1 MGSYGESSL
10 IKFEAMTLT
19 ENTFSGEYS
28 YSIDAKGRVNIPAK
42 FRQALSAE
50 SDNTFVIT
58 RGMDRC
64 VWVYPLT
71 EWKFIE
77 SELRELSSLASLHR
91 TFIRNTT
98 RYATPVTY
106 DKQGRI
112 QITPSLV
119 EFAGLKKSTL
129 IIGMVNKIEIWDP
142 AILKKMEKA
151 NLDIDSADYDTLA
164 EKIIL

>member
-1 MGSYGESSL
+1 MGSCGELSL
-10 IKFEAMTLT
+10 EIFEVMTLT
-19 ENTFSGEYS
+19 DNTFSGEYS
-28 YSIDAKGRVNIPAK
+28 YSIDTKGRVNIPAK
-42 FRQALSAE
+42 FRQALTAE
-50 SDNTFVIT
+50 NDNTFVIT

-77 SELRELSSLASLHR
+77 SELRELSSLASIHR

-129 IIGMVNKIEIWDP
+129 IIGMVNKNEIWNPDT
-142 AILKKMEKA
+142 LKKTEKK
-151 NLDIDSADYDTLA
+151 NLEIDSSDYDTLA